1 MKHIERLANKLIQVK
16 DKYGLD
22 ELDVQML
29 GLLSYK
35 WGKGEDVR
43 VTDLTLKYGKMFASP
58 ANIHYRVTK
67 DLVDRKM
74 VRLKVSTED
83 ARVKFVVKGKAF
95 DALEKFLGE
104 L

>member
-1 MKHIERLANKLIQVK
+1 MNQIEQLANKLTKLK

-22 ELDVQML
+22 EVDVQML

-35 WGKGEDVR
+35 WKKNEDVR
-43 VTDLTLKYGKMFASP
+43 VTDLTLKYGKMIASP
-58 ANIHYRVTK
+58 ANIHYRITK

-74 VRLKVSTED
+74 IRLKVSQED

-95 DALEKFLGE
+95 DGMEKFLEG